1 MFPSSFYEFVNPS
14 FQYGYECAACASA
27 VFYGGNHRRLPLGSS
42 LNLVNLMDQFAEA
55 GRSPQLQT
63 HLIPHN
69 YTAALK
75 PRIDAEVC
83 WERLCRV

>member
-1 MFPSSFYEFVNPS
+1 MNAQSVTPQSFKVEII
-14 FQYGYECAACASA
+14 
-27 VFYGGNHRRLPLGSS
+27 GGS

-55 GRSPQLQT
+55 GGSPQLQT